1 MKELQLVNERSILK
15 KLSGKNSNDIYNF
28 YSTCNEVILGK
39 KIKDK
44 GFEIQYEKSFG
55 KLIPDWCVSKNGVN
69 IIIDV
74 KSLFPTRKDIN
85 KHQFQ
90 DQLSSSIKGIKK
102 NIYVRIRIA
111 EDISDYDSINIEQ
124 NKIEFEKW
132 LKKNMNQGQIFKYE
146 NIIIEIVKIDTN
158 YDHICVSMPGGI
170 IDIDDRR
177 LFASETLNKANRY
190 REIIENLG
198 MSFILAI
205 FNHPLNGLDYED
217 VQKLLYGPSLYNE
230 TYNKEYSILSGIFY
244 NLEYRDLISGVLWIE
259 SESSELKY
267 FHNYVHDR
275 ILEELFLN

>member
-1 MKELQLVNERSILK
+1 
-15 KLSGKNSNDIYNF
+15 
-28 YSTCNEVILGK
+28 
-39 KIKDK
+39 
-44 GFEIQYEKSFG
+44 
-55 KLIPDWCVSKNGVN
+55 
-69 IIIDV
+69 
-74 KSLFPTRKDIN
+74 
-85 KHQFQ
+85 
-90 DQLSSSIKGIKK
+90 
-102 NIYVRIRIA
+102 
-111 EDISDYDSINIEQ
+111 
-124 NKIEFEKW
+124 
-132 LKKNMNQGQIFKYE
+132 
-146 NIIIEIVKIDTN
+146 
-158 YDHICVSMPGGI
+158 MPGGI